1 MNKFYSIVL
10 KSLIALIG
18 LTILSSAVIGGY
30 SANTLDNIAYVVA
43 IGFDTSDSSNL
54 KITVQIAKP
63 NSFTSSSSG
72 TSSDSDQAVL
82 TSVDCSSFESGINLL
97 NGYVSRN
104 INLSHCNAIIFSE
117 ELASKDI
124 SNLIYDLSNNTEVS
138 SHANIIITKCNASD
152 YLEMASPIIESFP
165 AKYYHVIE
173 SSSQYTGQTS
183 SVSLIDFFNYME
195 DDCRQPVATLGNIN
209 TDETHLADN
218 STQDIPNKDSS
229 YLAGQSPVTSSN
241 QVEAMGLSVFRD
253 GKLIG
258 ELNGLETIYHNIV
271 CGELDFCNIQIP
283 SPADNSKNINLI
295 LRLRKKPKIKV
306 QFING
311 YAYIKVD
318 LKLVIRV
325 ITIEKGM
332 DFTDKEMGK
341 ELQEA
346 VNSYMEKEISN
357 YLYKTSKEL
366 NSDIDGFGNYALK
379 YFLTNDEWNKYN
391 WVDNYKNSFFS
402 VNVDAKIMAGNSFLS
417 I

>member
-10 KSLIALIG
+10 KSLVVLIG
-18 LTILSSAVIGGY
+18 LTILSSAVLGGY

-63 NSFTSSSSG
+63 DSFTSSSAG
-72 TSSDSDQAVL
+72 TSSDSDQAVF
-82 TSVDCSSFESGINLL
+82 TSADCSSFESGINLL
-97 NGYVSRN
+97 NGYISRN
-104 INLSHCNAIIFSE
+104 INLSHCDAIIISE

-124 SNLIYDLSNNTEVS
+124 SNLIYDLSNNAEVS
-138 SHANIIITKCNASD
+138 SHANIIITKCDAAD
-152 YLEMASPIIESFP
+152 YLKMASPIIESFP

-195 DDCRQPVATLGNIN
+195 DKCREPVATLGNIN
-209 TDETHLADN
+209 TDETHLIDMAN
-218 STQDIPNKDSS
+218 QESANKDSS
-229 YLAGQSPVTSSN
+229 YFAGWSPVYSSN
-241 QVEAMGLSVFRD
+241 KVEVKGLSVFRD
-253 GKLIG
+253 GKLVG
-258 ELNGLETIYHNIV
+258 ELNGLETICHNII
-271 CGELDFCNIQIP
+271 CGELDFCNIQVP
-283 SPADNSKNINLI
+283 SPDDSSKNIDLI
-295 LRLRKKPKIKV
+295 LRLRRKPKIKV

-311 YAYIKVD
+311 YAYIKLD

-332 DFTDKEMGK
+332 DFTDKQMGE

-346 VNSYMEKEISN
+346 VNSYMKDEILN

-366 NSDIDGFGNYALK
+366 NSDIDGFGNYASK
-379 YFLTNDEWNKYN
+379 YFLTTDEWNEYN
-391 WVDNYKNSFFS
+391 WGDNYKSSFFS
-402 VNVDAKIMAGNSFLS
+402 VNIDAKIMAGNSFLS